1 VVGSFFLSSN
11 NQGQIM
17 RNHLLTGI
25 GASAVL
31 LFAAACS
38 ETGAPTTGPV
48 LSATT
53 MAEAVGDRN
62 ENYGITPG
70 VVNVCA
76 FFTYLGYPDF
86 SRKATFSSTAT
97 TGDVIA
103 GNYEI
108 QPLPSCIEVWNATS
122 ADIASVSASLVAGHP
137 GYVLERIATAV
148 GDQPYQFH
156 YGVTSVSVDVS
167 STTGAYIWFKLE
179 KADTPPPGGQGC
191 TPGYWRQDQHFDS
204 WTGYTPG
211 QQFSSVFANAFPGK
225 TLLEVVWMGGGGL
238 KALGRHTVAA
248 LLNSSSAGVNY
259 DLTTQQVIDLFNAA
273 YTSGNASLIEETK
286 NQFAFLNEQ
295 GCTIN

>member
-1 VVGSFFLSSN
+1 
-11 NQGQIM
+11 M

-62 ENYGITPG
+62 ESYAITTG
-70 VVNVCA
+70 LVNVCA
-76 FFTYLGYPDF
+76 FFPYLGDGDW

-97 TGDVIA
+97 AGSVIA
-103 GNYEI
+103 GNYDI

-122 ADIASVSASLVAGHP
+122 DALATVSASLVANHP
-137 GYVLERIATAV
+137 GYELERIATAV
-148 GDQPYQFH
+148 NTGGDPIYQFL
-156 YGVTSVSVDVS
+156 YGVNSASVQVS
-167 STTGAYIWFKLE
+167 NTTGAYIWFKFKQVEL
-179 KADTPPPGGQGC
+179 PPPGGQGC
-191 TPGYWRQDQHFDS
+191 TPGYWRQEQHFDS

-211 QQFSSVFANAFPGK
+211 QAFSSVFANAFPGK
-225 TLLEVVWMGGGGL
+225 TLLEVVWQGGGGI
-238 KALGRHTVAA
+238 KALGRHAVAA
-248 LLNSSSAGVNY
+248 LLNASSAGVDS
-259 DLTTQQVIDLFNAA
+259 DLTTAQVIAQFNAA
-273 YTSGNASLIEETK
+273 YASGDANLIEQTK

-295 GCTIN
+295 GCPLN